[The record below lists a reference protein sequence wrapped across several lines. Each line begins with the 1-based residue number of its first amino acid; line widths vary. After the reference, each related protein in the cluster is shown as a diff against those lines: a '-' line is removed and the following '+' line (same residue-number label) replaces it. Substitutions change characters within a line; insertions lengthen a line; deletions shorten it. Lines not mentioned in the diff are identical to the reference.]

1 MRFFVLYIKFI
12 LYIEMRIFVEHKEE
26 GKYIVPSLISAGK
39 ILKFLSG
46 NSHNR
51 STLIEISKKLE
62 INKSSCYRLLNTLT
76 QMKMLSYDS
85 DTRTYSLGSYL
96 VVLGKRAEDFN
107 DYIPVVKEYLKLAVQ
122 TTNSTCALVENFD
135 DEWIYSEK
143 EEPSSPIR
151 VTINI
156 GQRFKINSGAT
167 GKLFLAY
174 MDYEKQ
180 QKYLSQLH
188 FIPFTSQ
195 TIIERYEFEEELK
208 TIRKQGYA
216 ISLEEHYAGIDG
228 VSVPIFDRKGQVQMA
243 ITSII
248 VHSSHTKGEVHVI
261 AERLKELSKELS
273 EKIYF

>member
-1 MRFFVLYIKFI
+1 M
-12 LYIEMRIFVEHKEE
+12 EQTKEDL
-26 GKYIVPSLISAGK
+26 KYTVPSLVSAGK
-39 ILKFLSG
+39 ILRFLSG
-46 NSHNR
+46 YNHHR

-76 QMKMLSYDS
+76 QMKMLSFDQ
-85 DTRTYSLGSYL
+85 DTKTYSLGSYL
-96 VVLGKRAEDFN
+96 VVLGKRAEDFI
-107 DYIPVVKEYLKLAVQ
+107 DYMPTVKEYLKLSVQ
-122 TTNSTCALVENFD
+122 TTNSTCALVENID
-135 DEWIYSEK
+135 DEWIYLEK
-143 EEPSSPIR
+143 EEPSSPVR

-180 QKYLSQLH
+180 QNYINQLNLL
-188 FIPFTSQ
+188 PFTSQ
-195 TIIERYEFEEELK
+195 TIIEKQAFEKELN
-208 TIRKQGYA
+208 TIRNQGYS
-216 ISLEEHYAGIDG
+216 ISLEEHYPGIDG

-248 VHSSHTKGEVHVI
+248 VHSDQTKVQLHVI

-273 EKIYF
+273 EKIYL